1 VVVPRF
7 RDLPSVLP
15 SPLMRALV
23 VVAVWLL
30 LCLCGRTAH
39 ADPLDTSIRQMSDSS
54 YKVRL
59 AAALALSKSH
69 DPRAVIALADALNK
83 DGDSTVRRVAALA
96 LGKMIDAQTA
106 EDARELGLDALAEAA
121 ANDADQKVKET
132 AQSAQQTLSGL
143 RRKKKAPKTDPKTDA
158 KADAKAD
165 AKTDKP
171 GVFVNVDHTT
181 DQSKVAPSDA
191 GERLTKIVKKN
202 VERTGYATSWPGG
215 LPTQTELTSNH
226 ARAFI
231 IASTVKKIEISKVS
245 HQTQIS
251 CKLEIRVAP
260 WSGSDGGEKWE
271 ANKAASA
278 SGSAKAT
285 TGNSD
290 REIAGGVRD
299 CLEAV
304 AEDVTTRQV
313 LPFLKRLATAGS

>member
-1 VVVPRF
+1 
-7 RDLPSVLP
+7 
-15 SPLMRALV
+15 MRALT

-30 LCLCGRTAH
+30 LCARAAH
-39 ADPLDTSIRQMSDSS
+39 GDPIDTSIHQMSDSS

-69 DPRAVIALADALNK
+69 DPRAVIALADALGK
-83 DGDSTVRRVAALA
+83 DHDSTVRRVAALA
-96 LGKMIDAQTA
+96 LGKMIDARTA
-106 EDARELGLDALAEAA
+106 DDARELGLDALADAA
-121 ANDADQKVKET
+121 ASDADQKVKAT
-132 AQSAQQTLSGL
+132 ALRAQQDLSGL
-143 RRKKKAPKTDPKTDA
+143 HRRKDRKNEARPDA
-158 KADAKAD
+158 RA
-165 AKTDKP
+165 DKP
-171 GVFVNVDHTT
+171 GVFVNVDPTT
-181 DQSKVAPSDA
+181 DQSKVAPRDA
-191 GERLTKIVKKN
+191 GERLSRIVKQS
-202 VERTGYATSWPGG
+202 VERTGYSTSWPGG

-226 ARAFI
+226 ARGFI

-251 CKLEIRVAP
+251 CRVEIRVAP
-260 WSGSDGGEKWE
+260 WSGSDGGERWE

-290 REIAGGVRD
+290 REIASGVRD

-313 LPFLKRLATAGS
+313 MPFLKRLATAGS

>member
-1 VVVPRF
+1 
-7 RDLPSVLP
+7 
-15 SPLMRALV
+15 MRALA

-30 LCLCGRTAH
+30 LCSRAAH
-39 ADPLDTSIRQMSDSS
+39 ADPIDTSIRQLSDSS

-59 AAALALSKSH
+59 AAALALSKSR
-69 DPRAVIALADALNK
+69 DPRAVIALADSLIK
-83 DGDSTVRRVAALA
+83 DDDSTIRRVAALA
-96 LGKMIDAQTA
+96 LGNMIDARTA
-106 EDARELGLDALAEAA
+106 EDARELGLDALADAA
-121 ANDADQKVKET
+121 INDADQKVKGT
-132 AQSAQQTLSGL
+132 AARVQQDLSGL
-143 RRKKKAPKTDPKTDA
+143 RRKKKDPKA
-158 KADAKAD
+158 
-165 AKTDKP
+165 DKP
-171 GVFVNVDHTT
+171 GVFVNVDAAT

-191 GERLTKIVKKN
+191 GERLAKIVKKT

-215 LPTQTELTSNH
+215 LPTQTELTSSH

-245 HQTQIS
+245 RQTQIS

-278 SGSAKAT
+278 SGSAKAM

-290 REIAGGVRD
+290 RDIAGGVRD

>member
-1 VVVPRF
+1 
-7 RDLPSVLP
+7 
-15 SPLMRALV
+15 MRGLV
-23 VVAVWLL
+23 VAAVWLL
-30 LCLCGRTAH
+30 LCGGAAR
-39 ADPLDTSIRQMSDSS
+39 ADTIDTSIRQMSASG

-59 AAALALSKSH
+59 AAALALSKSR
-69 DPRAVIALADALNK
+69 DPRAVIALADALIK
-83 DGDSTVRRVAALA
+83 DGDSTIRRVAALA
-96 LGKMIDAQTA
+96 LGKMIDEQTA
-106 EDARELGLDALAEAA
+106 EDARELGLDALAAA
-121 ANDADQKVKET
+121 AVRDADQKVKAT
-132 AQSAQQTLSGL
+132 ALRARQDLSGL
-143 RRKKKAPKTDPKTDA
+143 RRKRHEA
-158 KADAKAD
+158 KAAKPDVFIKLDAA
-165 AKTDKP
+165 
-171 GVFVNVDHTT
+171 T

-191 GERLTKIVKKN
+191 GERLTRIVKKS

-215 LPTQTELTSNH
+215 LPTQTELANNR

-231 IASTVKKIEISKVS
+231 IASTVKKIQISKISRQTEISCRV
-245 HQTQIS
+245 
-251 CKLEIRVAP
+251 EIRIAP

-304 AEDVTTRQV
+304 AEDVTARQV

>member
-1 VVVPRF
+1 
-7 RDLPSVLP
+7 
-15 SPLMRALV
+15 MRALV
-23 VVAVWLL
+23 VVAAWLL
-30 LCLCGRTAH
+30 LCGRTVH
-39 ADPLDTSIRQMSDSS
+39 ADPIDTSIRQMSDSS

-69 DPRAVIALADALNK
+69 DPRAVIALADALGK

-96 LGKMIDAQTA
+96 LGKMIDPRTA
-106 EDARELGLDALAEAA
+106 EDARELGLDALADAA
-121 ANDADQKVKET
+121 AHDADQKVKET
-132 AQSAQQTLSGL
+132 AQDAQQALAGL
-143 RRKKKAPKTDPKTDA
+143 RRKKKDPKNDLRSDPKTDPKNDLKTDV
-158 KADAKAD
+158 
-165 AKTDKP
+165 KTDKP

-191 GERLTKIVKKN
+191 GERLAKILRKN

-231 IASTVKKIEISKVS
+231 IAPTVKKIEISKVS
-245 HQTQIS
+245 RQTQIS
-251 CKLEIRVAP
+251 CKLAIRVAP
-260 WSGSDGGEKWE
+260 RSGSAGGEKSD

-290 REIAGGVRD
+290 REIASGVRD